1 MPLFNQCTYIFKHKQ
16 MCFLVCV
23 INFSPWMCTH
33 IQQALKT
40 KIQFHG
46 NLEKP
51 KPRSVNVTF
60 KDIPPIMFS
69 FCPFLG
75 LKFTTALS
83 AEAVTPPVL
92 RRHEIIANG
101 QPHVAILKIMMIHN
115 PQQSLCQIIPSTFRS
130 FFSLLMSLNRAVL
143 WAMSL
148 VFV

>member
-1 MPLFNQCTYIFKHKQ
+1 
-16 MCFLVCV
+16 
-23 INFSPWMCTH
+23 
-33 IQQALKT
+33 
-40 KIQFHG
+40 
-46 NLEKP
+46 
-51 KPRSVNVTF
+51 
-60 KDIPPIMFS
+60 MFS

-83 AEAVTPPVL
+83 AEAVNTGGVPVL